1 MNLGLSYRRSSAF
14 IRGQIGFVFARVRKS
29 EIREHKRDTR
39 SPIIE
44 GLPLLGTSEATLAG
58 NYYLNLNS
66 NLTAE
71 QEAVLEDHRLIS
83 GLQAGEDFAYEQLIE
98 RFQSPVYNLAY
109 RLLNDQADASDVAQE
124 VFLKIFR
131 NVQNFRGDSS
141 LRTWVYRIAVN
152 ESHNRRRW
160 LFRHRRGE
168 TGIED
173 TFDDSESREKPLM
186 DSGETPFDFTMN
198 REAQVLLEEALA
210 EINPVFRAALVLRE
224 VEDMSYE
231 EIADILEV
239 SIGTVKSRIVRGREA
254 LRRNLAAKLEP
265 GAVQLVPRTAR

>member
-1 MNLGLSYRRSSAF
+1 M
-14 IRGQIGFVFARVRKS
+14 
-29 EIREHKRDTR
+29 
-39 SPIIE
+39 
-44 GLPLLGTSEATLAG
+44 AG

-71 QEAVLEDHRLIS
+71 QEAELEDHRLIS
-83 GLQAGEDFAYEQLIE
+83 ALQAGDGAAYEQLIE
-98 RFQSPVYNLAY
+98 RFQTPVYNLAY
-109 RLLNDQADASDVAQE
+109 RLLNDPSDASDVSQE
-124 VFLKIFR
+124 VFIKIFR
-131 NVQNFRGDSS
+131 NVGHFRGESS

-173 TFDDSESREKPLM
+173 SFEESESREKPLM
-186 DSGETPFDFTMN
+186 DSGQTPFDFTMN
-198 REAQVLLEEALA
+198 REAQVLLEDALA
-210 EINPVFRAALVLRE
+210 SINPVFRAALVLRE

-231 EIADILEV
+231 QIAEILEV

-254 LRRNLAAKLEP
+254 LRRNLATRLDPA
-265 GAVQLVPRTAR
+265 ASVQLVPGTAR

>member
-1 MNLGLSYRRSSAF
+1 
-14 IRGQIGFVFARVRKS
+14 
-29 EIREHKRDTR
+29 
-39 SPIIE
+39 
-44 GLPLLGTSEATLAG
+44 LAG

-71 QEAVLEDHRLIS
+71 QEALLEDHRLIS
-83 GLQAGEDFAYEQLIE
+83 GLQAGDEIAYEQLIE
-98 RFQSPVYNLAY
+98 RFQTPVYNLAY

-131 NVQNFRGDSS
+131 NVGNFRGDSS

-173 TFDDSESREKPLM
+173 TFDDSASREKPLM
-186 DSGETPFDFTMN
+186 DAGETPYDFTMN

-254 LRRNLAAKLEP
+254 LRRNLATRLDP
-265 GAVQLVPRTAR
+265 SPSVQLVPGTAR

>member
-1 MNLGLSYRRSSAF
+1 M
-14 IRGQIGFVFARVRKS
+14 
-29 EIREHKRDTR
+29 
-39 SPIIE
+39 
-44 GLPLLGTSEATLAG
+44 
-58 NYYLNLNS
+58 
-66 NLTAE
+66 
-71 QEAVLEDHRLIS
+71 
-83 GLQAGEDFAYEQLIE
+83 
-98 RFQSPVYNLAY
+98 
-109 RLLNDQADASDVAQE
+109 AQE

-131 NVQNFRGDSS
+131 NVGSFRGDSS

-168 TGIED
+168 TGIDD
-173 TFDDSESREKPLM
+173 TFDDSECREKPLM
-186 DSGETPFDFTMN
+186 DSGETPFDFTVN

-254 LRRNLAAKLEP
+254 LRRNLATRLDPAAIRATGSEDCMTVMKSKNRRIRP
-265 GAVQLVPRTAR
+265 GLSR

>member
-1 MNLGLSYRRSSAF
+1 M
-14 IRGQIGFVFARVRKS
+14 
-29 EIREHKRDTR
+29 
-39 SPIIE
+39 
-44 GLPLLGTSEATLAG
+44 AG

-66 NLTAE
+66 SLTVE

-83 GLQAGEDFAYEQLIE
+83 ALQAGDEAAYEQLIE

-124 VFLKIFR
+124 VFLKVFR
-131 NVQNFRGDSS
+131 NIGHFRGDSS

-173 TFDDSESREKPLM
+173 SFDDVECREKPLM
-186 DSGETPFDFTMN
+186 DAGETPFDFTVN
-198 REAQVLLEEALA
+198 REAQLLLEEALT
-210 EINPVFRAALVLRE
+210 EINPVFRTALVLRE

-254 LRRNLAAKLEP
+254 LRRNLATRLDPA
-265 GAVQLVPRTAR
+265 ASVQLVPRAAR

>member
-1 MNLGLSYRRSSAF
+1 
-14 IRGQIGFVFARVRKS
+14 
-29 EIREHKRDTR
+29 
-39 SPIIE
+39 
-44 GLPLLGTSEATLAG
+44 LAA
-58 NYYLNLNS
+58 NYCLNLNTT
-66 NLTAE
+66 LTAE

-83 GLQAGEDFAYEQLIE
+83 SLQAGDEIAYEQLID

-131 NVQNFRGDSS
+131 NVGSFRGDSS

-173 TFDDSESREKPLM
+173 NFEDSESREKPLM
-186 DSGETPFDFTMN
+186 DSGETPFDFTVN

-210 EINPVFRAALVLRE
+210 AINPVFRAAMVLRE
-224 VEDMSYE
+224 IEDMSYE
-231 EIADILEV
+231 EIADILQV

-254 LRRNLAAKLEP
+254 LRRNLASRLDPAPSL
-265 GAVQLVPRTAR
+265 QLVPRTAK